1 MLTDKNINVIRRS
14 ESGFT
19 LTELLVVI
27 VMVGIMTAAGYNLY
41 REQNRI
47 NQAQQN
53 ILEVQSS
60 GRAALQI
67 LIQAFSHAGFGCSEN
82 IASGNEVAG
91 EENYLNPENRG
102 FTGTTPDNATLV
114 YGFEHVAT
122 VNGAVS
128 AETSTITIDNSTNLG
143 TSDYL
148 RFISFYPS
156 LAPNDFY
163 EITGTSG
170 TTVTINR
177 SISSLRDNTRIFRVN
192 PLQFYVNNNELR
204 LRETDGA
211 RDEVIAYGVQDFQVA
226 YTAEEDNLEAA
237 VWEDNPANPENVKAV
252 WIYMLLRTRQI
263 EPGHQENRTFRL
275 PWNAASDFDGDT
287 LPAGFHYQEFQ
298 TKVWLRNA
306 N

>member
-1 MLTDKNINVIRRS
+1 MLTDKNINGIRRS

-82 IASGNEVAG
+82 IASGNDVAG
-91 EENYLNPENRG
+91 EENYLNPGNQG
-102 FTGTTPDNATLV
+102 FSGTTPDSVTLV

-177 SISSLRDNTRIFRVN
+177 SISTLRDNTRIFRVN

-226 YTAEEDNLEAA
+226 YTAEEDNLAAA

-252 WIYMLLRTRQI
+252 WIYMLLRTGQI

-275 PWNAASDFDGDT
+275 PWNAALNFDGGN